1 MAKPQ
6 SVRHTYR
13 IEPVWDDLPE
23 HTNTLVG
30 IPRDESRLRFRREKN
45 SHRGLR
51 EFERLKELVVFCP
64 NQEAIAEI
72 GLLNRLEFLYI
83 DETRAKDLSP
93 LTCCRSLRHLT
104 IKGATQ
110 AESIEWIRDLPP
122 LDSLL
127 IENFKKITDISPIA
141 SLNSA
146 RAIGVEGSMWTRQ
159 KVDSFSPLTVIEGL
173 EALFI
178 TNCKPVKDGLNPLR
192 HLRNLRYLEAPGFYS
207 EDEFLALEREL
218 PQLECSWFGR
228 IREHGTIK
236 AAIDASIR
244 T

>member
-1 MAKPQ
+1 MAKPV
-6 SVRHTYR
+6 SVRHTYN

-23 HTNTLVG
+23 HTSTLVG
-30 IPRDESRLRFRREKN
+30 MPRDKSRLRFRREKN

-51 EFERLKELVVFCP
+51 EFERLKELVVCCP

-72 GLLNRLEFLYI
+72 GHLRNLEFLYI

-93 LTCCRSLRHLT
+93 LAECRSLRHLT

-110 AESIEWIRDLPP
+110 ADSIEWIRDLPP

-127 IENFKKITDISPIA
+127 IENFKKITDISPIG
-141 SLNSA
+141 SLTGA

-159 KVDSFSPLTVIEGL
+159 KVDSFAPLSAIDGL

-178 TNCKPVKDGLNPLR
+178 TNCKPAKDGLSPL
-192 HLRNLRYLEAPGFYS
+192 HGLRNLRFLEAPGFYP
-207 EDEFLALEREL
+207 EDEFLALERAL
-218 PQLECSWFGR
+218 PQLECSWFER
-228 IREHGTIK
+228 LREHGTIK
-236 AAIDASIR
+236 AAIDASIK